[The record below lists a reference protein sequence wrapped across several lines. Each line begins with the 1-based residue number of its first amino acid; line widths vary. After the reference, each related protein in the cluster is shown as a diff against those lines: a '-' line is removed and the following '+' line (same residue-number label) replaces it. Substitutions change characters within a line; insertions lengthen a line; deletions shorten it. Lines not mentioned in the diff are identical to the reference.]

1 MAYFNCPLSTS
12 SPDMKKVTNYL
23 RLLNQQLQYCFTDIS
38 PEDNFSEESFL
49 KYQETETSIA
59 QLEITMQGFLSQFQD
74 LENEVSSSIKVLNG
88 EIELKVSK
96 GDLCSEISATADTIE
111 LKTGYITIETQN
123 FHLLKDGT
131 ATFSGIINGGSININ
146 DRFVVSSTGSVQV
159 ESTTFSKQ
167 ITTNGLLYSNYMRI
181 SGEANI
187 EGPLNCRELYVQ
199 GDVSC
204 ETLYMRS
211 DERLKEGI
219 EDIDPDMAL
228 KVVLGLNPVEFEFI
242 GSGERQIGF
251 IAQEV
256 QDLQQRAGTDL
267 PLVKDG
273 EYLSIPYANY
283 TALLAGAVQAQQKE
297 IERLEQIL
305 KEAE

>member
-1 MAYFNCPLSTS
+1 MAYFNCQLSTS

-211 DERLKEGI
+211 DRRLKEGI

-256 QDLQQRAGTDL
+256 QELRQRVGTDL
-267 PLVKDG
+267 PLVKGG

-305 KEAE
+305 KEAA

>member
-273 EYLSIPYANY
+273 EHLSIPYANY

>member
-1 MAYFNCPLSTS
+1 MAYFNCPLYTN
-12 SPDMKKVTNYL
+12 SPDMKKITNYL

-59 QLEITMQGFLSQFQD
+59 QLEITMKGFISQFQD
-74 LENEVSSSIKVLNG
+74 LENEVSSSISVLNG
-88 EIELKVSK
+88 KIELKVSA
-96 GDLCSEISATADTIE
+96 GELCSEISSTADTIS
-111 LKTGYITIETQN
+111 LKTGYITIETEN
-123 FHLLKDGT
+123 FNLQQDGT
-131 ATFSGIINGGSININ
+131 ATFSGLINGGSININ
-146 DRFVVSSTGSVQV
+146 DRFKVSSSGVMET

-167 ITTNGLLYSNYMRI
+167 ITTNGLLYTNYMRV
-181 SGEANI
+181 SGDADI
-187 EGPLNCRELYVQ
+187 EGPLNCREMYVQ

-204 ETLYMRS
+204 QTLYIRS
-211 DERLKEGI
+211 DRRLKESI
-219 EDIDPDMAL
+219 EDIPQDTAL
-228 KVVLGLNPVEFEFI
+228 KIVLGLRPVEFEFI

-256 QDLQQRAGTDL
+256 QELQQQTGTDL
-267 PLVKDG
+267 PLVKGG

-297 IERLEQIL
+297 IERLEEL
-305 KEAE
+305 LE

>member
-1 MAYFNCPLSTS
+1 MAYFNCPLSTN
-12 SPDMKKVTNYL
+12 SPDMKKITNYL

-49 KYQETETSIA
+49 KYQETQTSIA

-96 GDLCSEISATADTIE
+96 GDLCSEISATADTIA

-123 FHLLKDGT
+123 FNLMKDGT

-211 DERLKEGI
+211 DRRLKEGI

-256 QDLQQRAGTDL
+256 QELRQRVGTDL
-267 PLVKDG
+267 PLVKGG

-305 KEAE
+305 KEAA